1 MSDWKKRNDDWRDED
16 ELEEE
21 EECECPW
28 VDSKGK
34 VRETAYCQYLLEKHP
49 MMCLKQKLF
58 DQNGEVDEDAL
69 LYEVHSDLRDFVLDN
84 LAKKEKQVLDALRIE
99 TYTPEWKPQLDRIHL
114 QNGTY
119 FLDERGFVP
128 EKELCL
134 NRLPV
139 EYQPDAPAPTKWLE
153 FLDGLLIPEDIL
165 TLQEYLGYLLI
176 PSTKA
181 QKMLV
186 MTGKGGEGK
195 SRIGL
200 LLKKLFGEASHSESI
215 LRIETNRFASAN
227 LEYKL
232 VMVDDDL
239 NMVALPETRNIK
251 SIVTAEDRLCIER
264 KNKQA
269 VQGLLYVR
277 FICFGNGNLVA
288 AHDDSDGFWRRQI
301 LITVKDRDPARVDN
315 PFLIEELSEERPGIL
330 LWMLEGLHRLLA
342 NRYQFTISERSIQN
356 LEAAMADSDNLTQFM
371 QASAYVRFKPDTE
384 ERSTYLY
391 RAYTKWC
398 EDNLES
404 PVPQKKFS
412 QFLLKNAGKYGLTFS
427 KHIFG
432 LLLRVRSG
440 RPLHIYRPTGC
451 SSTGTAPGLE
461 KCKGDMPMT
470 NVRKNSAKLTR
481 EDLKIAP
488 ESPTMKRQE
497 LAVPCEFSVRNS
509 MVISDET
516 SDQTPAVEPSD
527 QTSKTVRHAPL
538 VYRVEEI
545 AQLLA
550 ISNRA
555 AYNLCN
561 TTKDFKVI
569 RLGTSI
575 RVSKQSFDDW
585 FAAV

>member
-1 MSDWKKRNDDWRDED
+1 M
-16 ELEEE
+16 
-21 EECECPW
+21 
-28 VDSKGK
+28 
-34 VRETAYCQYLLEKHP
+34 
-49 MMCLKQKLF
+49 
-58 DQNGEVDEDAL
+58 
-69 LYEVHSDLRDFVLDN
+69 
-84 LAKKEKQVLDALRIE
+84 
-99 TYTPEWKPQLDRIHL
+99 
-114 QNGTY
+114 
-119 FLDERGFVP
+119 
-128 EKELCL
+128 
-134 NRLPV
+134 
-139 EYQPDAPAPTKWLE
+139 
-153 FLDGLLIPEDIL
+153 
-165 TLQEYLGYLLI
+165 
-176 PSTKA
+176 
-181 QKMLV
+181 
-186 MTGKGGEGK
+186 
-195 SRIGL
+195 
-200 LLKKLFGEASHSESI
+200 
-215 LRIETNRFASAN
+215 
-227 LEYKL
+227 
-232 VMVDDDL
+232 
-239 NMVALPETRNIK
+239 
-251 SIVTAEDRLCIER
+251 
-264 KNKQA
+264 
-269 VQGLLYVR
+269 
-277 FICFGNGNLVA
+277 
-288 AHDDSDGFWRRQI
+288 
-301 LITVKDRDPARVDN
+301 KDRDPARVDN

-371 QASAYVRFKPDTE
+371 QATAYVRFKPDTE